1 MAQTINAGN
10 KGLVNLGNT
19 CYMNSVLQCL
29 SHLLTFHPKNEDFFN
44 ECQNLNNGLMY
55 EWFQFQRK
63 MWSNQDNETQNPIE
77 LLRCFTKLCRDK
89 DLYFENFNQNDVHEF
104 LVIFLD
110 LLHESIKKQVKI
122 NLVNKKGSDE
132 ASKIVIKGFETWK
145 QFYENDY
152 SYIVENFY
160 SQLLSL
166 TICPKCYYFT
176 SNHDPIQVIE
186 LEIPDDANTI
196 YDCLKNYTE
205 KTVLDEENMWKC
217 DKCKEDV
224 QPHKRTLFFK
234 TSEILI
240 ILLKR
245 YSSNL
250 RKINKF
256 IQYPMNLHLKDY
268 NKNYGTKRPNVYSL
282 NGFCIHGGSLG
293 GGHYYAVSK
302 NLLDKKWYEYN
313 DSSVK
318 KIVPGEALKYSPY
331 LFFYK
336 RI

>member
-1 MAQTINAGN
+1 M
-10 KGLVNLGNT
+10 
-19 CYMNSVLQCL
+19 
-29 SHLLTFHPKNEDFFN
+29 
-44 ECQNLNNGLMY
+44 
-55 EWFQFQRK
+55 
-63 MWSNQDNETQNPIE
+63 
-77 LLRCFTKLCRDK
+77 
-89 DLYFENFNQNDVHEF
+89 
-104 LVIFLD
+104 
-110 LLHESIKKQVKI
+110 KI

-145 QFYENDY
+145 LFYENDY

-176 SNHDPIQVIE
+176 SNHDPIQIIE
-186 LEIPDDANTI
+186 LEIPTDANTI
-196 YDCLKNYTE
+196 YDCLDNYTA
-205 KTVLDEENMWKC
+205 KTILDEDNMWKC

-224 QPHKRTLFFK
+224 RPHKRTLFFK

-256 IQYPMNLHLKDY
+256 IKYPMDLHLKDY
-268 NKNYGTKRPNVYSL
+268 NKNYGTTRSNVYSL
-282 NGFCIHGGSLG
+282 SGFCIHDGLLG

-302 NLLDKKWYEYN
+302 NYLENKWYVY
-313 DSSVK
+313 DDTSVSQIK
-318 KIVPGEALKYSPY
+318 TEKVLKYIPY

>member
-145 QFYENDY
+145 RFYENDY

-318 KIVPGEALKYSPY
+318 KIVPGEALKYTPY